1 MFEGY
6 HYVEKNGQGAKKRF
20 ENPDTIRTIYEKLST
35 DDLPDANRRA
45 KIKKLYNGNL
55 PYNPRMLEQ
64 SGLKNLTNVNFL
76 GMKGV
81 IDNRADAILKI
92 AQDTANLIELRPIAR
107 DLAGPDAEKIG
118 AVVAEEWSTMA
129 RENPRF
135 VSSLVT
141 MNKEADL
148 YGIGPITWPSSIDY
162 CPVALERAQIRFVGN
177 GPVVSSEHELF
188 MFETTITAGYLRF
201 LLDNEEMAA
210 AEGWNVAEVKKWLIE
225 VYYNG
230 AETKH
235 QPGFDGSTTAVE
247 EAISMIRRNAI
258 GEEQQFQN
266 LYVIHAFVKETA
278 WPRGITHVVIPSQG
292 QSKFLFEKQNA
303 YRTMDECFLW
313 FPYSVKER
321 YAKEVRGLASYLY
334 PIEKL
339 NNRFLCQIVDSAFRA
354 SSLVL
359 AQQNQG
365 VQSQQLTIS
374 EQGLYTVLPAGITPA
389 PQQFNPNFQ
398 QLVGVKQLLDQVG
411 TGSVSGTDKGP
422 VGTTGVK
429 AFSGGSQGQTKA
441 EVELQQH
448 LKAHRDEAE
457 FAQRQDVLNKIFRE
471 SFKRSLRLVFMNP
484 VERVDFP
491 EIDDFINRCAM
502 RGVTLEQMMVIP
514 QLFSVV
520 VCRDLALG
528 SDGKVNEM
536 TGYIQL
542 YGGTLDENGRKYLA
556 RQHAKLRFGQGEADR
571 IIPEVSR
578 DQAPS
583 DQSSFATLEN
593 NMMKQG
599 LPAQVGQDQLHWSH
613 IPVHAQVLQ
622 EIVEQVR
629 APEDNQPKT
638 DSFGNPEQNDES
650 IGEQTLQNVQGDPK
664 RVLNVLMLASQH
676 IQEHLQIGGMQIGM
690 QDRAKQVTKMLR
702 DLRPTVKALNLAVA
716 TQERVEQAQ
725 REAQER
731 EMQALQEQASQA
743 EVEKAKYKIDRDTEI
758 ARYRA
763 DQEHDVALRKLELE
777 GQRGASADAIAER
790 RAAGD
795 EARRERESASKVN
808 AQEEMT
814 KARIN
819 AANAVNRFDV
829 TNTVTGQQS
838 VSPTDVMGGGEEE
851 LNFMSL

>member
-1 MFEGY
+1 
-6 HYVEKNGQGAKKRF
+6 
-20 ENPDTIRTIYEKLST
+20 
-35 DDLPDANRRA
+35 
-45 KIKKLYNGNL
+45 
-55 PYNPRMLEQ
+55 
-64 SGLKNLTNVNFL
+64 
-76 GMKGV
+76 
-81 IDNRADAILKI
+81 
-92 AQDTANLIELRPIAR
+92 
-107 DLAGPDAEKIG
+107 
-118 AVVAEEWSTMA
+118 
-129 RENPRF
+129 
-135 VSSLVT
+135 
-141 MNKEADL
+141 
-148 YGIGPITWPSSIDY
+148 
-162 CPVALERAQIRFVGN
+162 
-177 GPVVSSEHELF
+177 
-188 MFETTITAGYLRF
+188 
-201 LLDNEEMAA
+201 
-210 AEGWNVAEVKKWLIE
+210 
-225 VYYNG
+225 
-230 AETKH
+230 
-235 QPGFDGSTTAVE
+235 
-247 EAISMIRRNAI
+247 
-258 GEEQQFQN
+258 
-266 LYVIHAFVKETA
+266 
-278 WPRGITHVVIPSQG
+278 
-292 QSKFLFEKQNA
+292 
-303 YRTMDECFLW
+303 
-313 FPYSVKER
+313 
-321 YAKEVRGLASYLY
+321 
-334 PIEKL
+334 
-339 NNRFLCQIVDSAFRA
+339 
-354 SSLVL
+354 
-359 AQQNQG
+359 
-365 VQSQQLTIS
+365 
-374 EQGLYTVLPAGITPA
+374 
-389 PQQFNPNFQ
+389 
-398 QLVGVKQLLDQVG
+398 
-411 TGSVSGTDKGP
+411 
-422 VGTTGVK
+422 
-429 AFSGGSQGQTKA
+429 
-441 EVELQQH
+441 
-448 LKAHRDEAE
+448 
-457 FAQRQDVLNKIFRE
+457 
-471 SFKRSLRLVFMNP
+471 MNP

-491 EIDDFINRCAM
+491 EIDDFLNRCAM

-690 QDRAKQVTKMLR
+690 QDQAKQVTKMLR

-819 AANAVNRFDV
+819 AANAANRFDV
-829 TNTVTGQQS
+829 TNMVTGQQS
-838 VSPTDVMGGGEEE
+838 ISPTDVMGGGEEE